1 MPEFSPGVLR
11 EVIILLAAAVVAVA
25 VFQRLRLPSVLAYL
39 LVGALLGPH
48 AVGWVP
54 EEAARRW
61 LAEFGVVFLLF
72 SVGLQF
78 SLGRFLAMRR
88 EVLALGGGQV
98 LITAGIVTLAARL
111 FGFPWPAAFMMGG
124 ILAMSSTAIVI
135 KLLTEQAESTADHG
149 RQAIG
154 ILLFQDLA
162 VLPFLIVLPVL
173 AGNSDASPGL
183 EMVSA
188 LGKGALIVLLML
200 AAGRWLLRPMLQEIA
215 HSRSAEL
222 FTLAALL
229 FALTAAA
236 ASYAAGLSMPLGAFL
251 AGMMLGETEF
261 RHQIE
266 ADIRPFKDVLLG
278 LFFVTVGMLLDPRAL
293 FTDLAHVLWLL
304 AALLLGKAAIV
315 TGTALLAGSP
325 RSTAIRTGT
334 VLAAGG
340 EFGLVLL
347 ALALGAGLV
356 APRIAQVVLAALLLS
371 MAAAPLLVRWN
382 GTVARRLAPES
393 YQRTRARVTAAVRAA
408 AHGLSDHVLICGYG
422 RIGQRVARFL
432 EQEGTPYV
440 ALDLDPV
447 RVQEARTAGEPVGYG
462 DATQIDIL
470 LAAGLARARVLVVS
484 FDDVEAAERTLGQVR
499 SHGHSL
505 PILVRT
511 RDDFQLERLQQAGA
525 TEVVPETLEASLMLA
540 AHLLLLLEVPSATIM
555 RHVQAVRRDRY
566 RLLRGL
572 FAGQEGEPQVTSPLA
587 REQLHAIALPAQA
600 HAVGRRLSDL
610 RLGDAGATVT
620 AVRRGG
626 IRGRQPAP
634 GMLLRANDTLVL
646 YGTPEALE
654 AAEDRLLRG

>member
-1 MPEFSPGVLR
+1 MPEYSPGVLR
-11 EVIILLAAAVVAVA
+11 EVIILLAAAVIAVA

-48 AVGWVP
+48 ALGWLP
-54 EEAARRW
+54 EEAERRW

-78 SLGRFLAMRR
+78 SLSRFLAMRR
-88 EVLALGGGQV
+88 EVLTLGGGQV
-98 LITAGIVTLAARL
+98 LATVCIVALVARSL
-111 FGFPWPAAFMMGG
+111 DFSWAAAFILGG
-124 ILAMSSTAIVI
+124 VLAMSSTAVVI
-135 KLLTEQAESTADHG
+135 KQLTEQAEGTADHS

-162 VLPFLIVLPVL
+162 VLPFLILMPLL
-173 AGNSDASPGL
+173 AGDSDTSAGL

-215 HSRSAEL
+215 RSHSAEL

-236 ASYAAGLSMPLGAFL
+236 ASYSAGLSMPLGAFL

-278 LFFVTVGMLLDPRAL
+278 LFFVTVGMLLDPRTLLTELAL
-293 FTDLAHVLWLL
+293 VLWLL
-304 AALLLGKAAIV
+304 GALLLGKALIV
-315 TGTALLAGSP
+315 AGLGRLAGTP
-325 RSTAIRTGT
+325 RSTAIRTAT

-340 EFGLVLL
+340 EFGLALLSL
-347 ALALGAGLV
+347 ALAAGLV

-371 MAAAPLLVRWN
+371 MAVAPLLVRWN
-382 GTVARRLAPES
+382 GAIAQRLAPES
-393 YQRTRARVTAAVRAA
+393 FARTHARVTAAVRAA

-432 EQEGTPYV
+432 DQEGTPYI

-447 RVQEARTAGEPVGYG
+447 RVREAHAAGEPVGYG
-462 DATQIDIL
+462 DATQTDVL
-470 LAAGLARARVLVVS
+470 AAAGLARARVLVVS
-484 FDDVEAAERTLGQVR
+484 FDDVEAAERIIGQIR
-499 SHGHSL
+499 SHGNPL

-511 RDDFQLERLQQAGA
+511 RDDYQLERLQRAGA

-572 FAGQEGEPQVTSPLA
+572 FAGEEEPQVTSPLA
-587 REQLHAIALPAQA
+587 HEQLHAVTLPAQA
-600 HAVGRRLSDL
+600 RAVGMRLSDL
-610 RLGDAGATVT
+610 QLGEAGATVT

-626 IRGRQPAP
+626 IRGRQPAA
-634 GMLLRANDTLVL
+634 GMVLRADDTLVL

-654 AAEDRLLRG
+654 TAEERLLRG